1 MSIYKGTQLI
11 AANGAPGR
19 NGTNGANGRD
29 GANGQGIQIVNSFNE
44 QHNNINFDG
53 TIEITNTATGTW
65 NTVGGYQS
73 SVANGQ
79 GSVAYGYRAYTRGQG
94 CVVLG
99 NSVRN
104 DGGSQGTVI
113 LGNRIDVSRTDNG
126 SIIAG
131 MNIESDDDMGQGAV
145 VLGYGHTFLPE
156 HDGSFVLGMGATDN
170 GSSLLT
176 TDMKGRSNG
185 SWVVET
191 VTGNAT
197 TGLGNGN
204 PLRCMNVNGDIGIS
218 GDLAFYAYNKN
229 NRNQKIGQFTLTEI
243 VNALIDA
250 GILTLPT

>member
-29 GANGQGIQIVNSFNE
+29 GANGQGIMIVSSFNE
-44 QHNNINFDG
+44 LHNNINANG
-53 TIEITNTATGTW
+53 TVELTNTGTGTW

-73 SVANGQ
+73 QVANGQ
-79 GSVAYGYRAYTRGQG
+79 GSVAYGFRTFTRGQG
-94 CVVLG
+94 CIALG
-99 NSVRN
+99 NNVRN
-104 DGGSQGTVI
+104 DGGPQGSII
-113 LGNRIDVSRTDNG
+113 LGNEIDVSGTDNG
-126 SIIAG
+126 SIVAG
-131 MNIESDDDMGQGAV
+131 KNIESDDDMGQGAV

-156 HDGSFVLGMGATDN
+156 HDGSFVLGMGATSN

-176 TDMKGRSNG
+176 DDMRGRSSG

-191 VTGNAT
+191 VAGNST

-204 PLRCMNVNGDIGIS
+204 PLRCMNVNGDIGIA

-229 NRNQKIGQFTLTEI
+229 DRNQKIGQFTLTEI

-250 GILTLPT
+250 GILAPPV

>member
-1 MSIYKGTQLI
+1 MSIYKGNKLI

-29 GANGQGIQIVNSFNE
+29 GANGQGIMIVSAFNE
-44 QHNNINFDG
+44 IHNNIDEDG
-53 TIEITNTATGTW
+53 HIEMTNIATGTW
-65 NTVGGYQS
+65 NTVGGYRS

-79 GSVAYGYRAYTRGQG
+79 GSLAYGFGAHTRGQG
-94 CVVLG
+94 CIVLG
-99 NSVRN
+99 NTVRN
-104 DGGSQGTVI
+104 GGGSQGTVI
-113 LGNRIDVSRTDNG
+113 LGNDIDVSRTDNG

-131 MNIESDDDMGQGAV
+131 MNIKSDDDMGQGAV
-145 VLGYGHTFLPE
+145 VLGYGHTYLPE
-156 HDGSFVLGMGATDN
+156 HDGSFVLGMGAAN
-170 GSSLLT
+170 SGSSLLT
-176 TDMKGRSNG
+176 ADMRGRSSG

-191 VTGNAT
+191 VAGNAM

-204 PLRCMNVNGDIGIS
+204 PLRCMNVNGDIGIA

-229 NRNQKIGQFTLTEI
+229 DRNQKIGQFTLTEI